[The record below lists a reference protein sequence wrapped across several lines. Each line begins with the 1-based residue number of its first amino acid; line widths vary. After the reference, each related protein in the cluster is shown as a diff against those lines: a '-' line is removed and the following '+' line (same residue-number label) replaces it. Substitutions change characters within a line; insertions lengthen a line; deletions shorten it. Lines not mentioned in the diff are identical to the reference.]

1 VSDDESGSS
10 RPDPGAP
17 PPTAPGAP
25 SGIPEPETRVEQQH
39 LRALQRERQ
48 ARVAKAIVALLI
60 LMLLIIFIISNAQHV
75 PVDFV
80 FFTRHPRLIWVMFAC
95 TVLGGVVGYIIGRPG
110 KQVRIRRTKDEAG
123 GGR

>member
-10 RPDPGAP
+10 RPDSGATP
-17 PPTAPGAP
+17 PAAEGAP
-25 SGIPEPETRVEQQH
+25 SGIPKPKSGVEQQQ

-60 LMLLIIFIISNAQHV
+60 LVLLIIFIISNAQHV

-95 TVLGGVVGYIIGRPG
+95 AVLGGVVGYIIGRPG
-110 KQVRIRRTKDEAG
+110 KQVRIRRSKEDE
-123 GGR
+123 GRGR